1 MEGGALVDDGPP
13 ICRGRGMRRRDPGLG
28 VCGQQPG
35 RHSGEAEV
43 SVWMHESAVVKM
55 ELSRR

>member
-1 MEGGALVDDGPP
+1 MDDGPP